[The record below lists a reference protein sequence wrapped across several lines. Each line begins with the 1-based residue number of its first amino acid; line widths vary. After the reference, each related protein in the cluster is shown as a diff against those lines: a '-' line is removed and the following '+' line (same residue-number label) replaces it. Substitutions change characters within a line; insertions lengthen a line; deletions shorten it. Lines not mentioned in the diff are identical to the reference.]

1 MIAADAKASF
11 SGHESFPC
19 RYTWLKKSVDAVTR
33 DEFAFAAD
41 DAMVRLGV
49 GKNMVSSMR
58 HWGLTLGMLQ
68 EEPPVSGRGRVR
80 PIRPSE
86 LGRSLLADDGW
97 DPYLEDPATLWLL
110 QWRLVSRPERATTW
124 WWVFNHYPGVVFTRA
139 ELQKG
144 LETLIAQRPGWTR
157 TTSASLKRDIDVFIR
172 TYAPQRRGK
181 TGLEDT
187 LDCPLADLGLIRE
200 SNRQQTFQIVR
211 SAQASL
217 SIDIFGYALAE
228 YLVDRPA
235 KTQTITLEELA
246 FGEGSPG
253 RVFCLDEPGLI
264 RRLDQMES
272 ITAGSVVFDE
282 TAGLKQLY
290 VNQLPEPIEMLRQCY
305 AA

>member
-1 MIAADAKASF
+1 MTTANGKASF
-11 SGHESFPC
+11 SGHESFPL
-19 RYTWLKKSVDAVTR
+19 RYAWLKKSVDAAGQ
-33 DEFAFAAD
+33 DEFTFVAP

-58 HWGLTLGMLQ
+58 HWGLTLGML
-68 EEPPVSGRGRVR
+68 EEERPVPGRGRVR

-86 LGRSLLADDGW
+86 LGQSLLADDGW

-110 QWRLVSRPERATTW
+110 QWRLVSGPERATTW
-124 WWVFNHYPGVVFTRA
+124 WWVFNHYPGVIFTRA

-144 LETLIAQRPGWTR
+144 LETLIAQRPSWSR
-157 TTSASLKRDIDVFIR
+157 TTGASLKRDIDVFIR

-200 SNRQQTFQIVR
+200 SNQQQTFQIVR
-211 SAQASL
+211 GPRASL
-217 SIDIFGYALAE
+217 PIDIFGYALAE
-228 YLVDRPA
+228 YLVDRAA

-264 RRLDQMES
+264 LRLDQMES
-272 ITAGSVVFDE
+272 ITSGGVVFDE
-282 TAGLKQLY
+282 TAGLRQLY
-290 VNQLPEPIEMLRQCY
+290 VHQLPEPIEMLRQCY